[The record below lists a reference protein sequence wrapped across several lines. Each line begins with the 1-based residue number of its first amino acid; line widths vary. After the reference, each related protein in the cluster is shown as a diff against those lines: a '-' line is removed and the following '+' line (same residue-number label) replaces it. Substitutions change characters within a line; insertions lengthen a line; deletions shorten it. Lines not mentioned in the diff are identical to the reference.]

1 MSSSPTGG
9 EREVAPPRPTL
20 VVTISS
26 TYGAGGS
33 VVGPDVAQRLGLP
46 FVGSAVVP
54 STIAGGAMEGSEG
67 AEGLAANERGD
78 SVLRRLIVAAAEMPG
93 FIGVALPEP
102 AIGIS
107 EEERF
112 KAENEAGMSQ
122 LLATTGAVIRG
133 RGGAA
138 FLGDDPRC
146 FHVRLDGPLERRIRQ
161 AMRIEGIGEAEAR
174 ARQAETDRV
183 RSLYLR
189 RFYDRDASDPTMYH
203 LMLDSTVVPLAV
215 CTDLIAIAAI
225 EARAARGG
233 APAPS
238 T

>member
-1 MSSSPTGG
+1 MGASPAGAETGG
-9 EREVAPPRPTL
+9 GPPGATL

-33 VVGPDVAQRLGLP
+33 VVGPEVAERLGLP
-46 FVGSAVVP
+46 FVGSVVVP
-54 STIAGGAMEGSEG
+54 SALAGVATEGSEG
-67 AEGLAANERGD
+67 LAADERGD
-78 SVLRRLIVAAAEMPG
+78 SVLQRLIVAAARMPG
-93 FIGVALPEP
+93 IIGVAMPQP
-102 AIGIS
+102 SVGMS

-112 KAENEAGMSQ
+112 KAANEAGMAQ

-146 FHVRLDGPLERRIRQ
+146 FHVRLDGPVERRIRQ
-161 AMRIEGIGEAEAR
+161 AMRIEGIGETEAR
-174 ARQAETDRV
+174 ERQAETDRV

-203 LMLDSTVVPLAV
+203 LMLDSTVVALAV

-225 EARAARGG
+225 AARAARGG
-233 APAPS
+233 VPGSPG
-238 T
+238 

>member
-1 MSSSPTGG
+1 MGASPAGAETGG
-9 EREVAPPRPTL
+9 GPPGATL

-33 VVGPDVAQRLGLP
+33 VVGPDVAERLGLP
-46 FVGSAVVP
+46 FVGSVVVP
-54 STIAGGAMEGSEG
+54 SDLAGAATEGSEG
-67 AEGLAANERGD
+67 AEGLAADERGD
-78 SVLRRLIVAAAEMPG
+78 SVLRRLIVAAARMPG
-93 FIGVALPEP
+93 IIGVAMPQP
-102 AIGIS
+102 SVGMS

-112 KAENEAGMSQ
+112 KAANEAGMAQ

-146 FHVRLDGPLERRIRQ
+146 FHVRLDGPVERRIRQ
-161 AMRIEGIGEAEAR
+161 AMRIEGIGETEAR
-174 ARQAETDRV
+174 ERQAETDRV

-203 LMLDSTVVPLAV
+203 LMLDSTVVALAV

-225 EARAARGG
+225 AARAARGG
-233 APAPS
+233 VPGPPG
-238 T
+238 

>member
-1 MSSSPTGG
+1 MASSPTGG
-9 EREVAPPRPTL
+9 QAAGVTL

-33 VVGPDVAQRLGLP
+33 VVGPEVARRLHLP
-46 FVGSAVVP
+46 FVGSAVAP
-54 STIAGGAMEGSEG
+54 SAIVAAATERGEG
-67 AEGLAANERGD
+67 AEGLAPDERGD
-78 SVLRRLIVAAAEMPG
+78 TVFRRLIVAAARMPG
-93 FIGVALPEP
+93 IIGVAMPQP
-102 AIGIS
+102 SIGMS

-174 ARQAETDRV
+174 RRQAETDRV

-189 RFYDRDASDPTMYH
+189 RFYDRDACDPTMYH
-203 LMLDSTVVPLAV
+203 LMLDSTAVPLAV
-215 CTDLIAIAAI
+215 STDLIAIAAI

-233 APAPS
+233 SPGPS
-238 T
+238 G

>member
-1 MSSSPTGG
+1 
-9 EREVAPPRPTL
+9 
-20 VVTISS
+20 
-26 TYGAGGS
+26 
-33 VVGPDVAQRLGLP
+33 
-46 FVGSAVVP
+46 
-54 STIAGGAMEGSEG
+54 
-67 AEGLAANERGD
+67 
-78 SVLRRLIVAAAEMPG
+78 MPG
-93 FIGVALPEP
+93 IIGVAMPQP
-102 AIGIS
+102 SIGMS

-112 KAENEAGMSQ
+112 KAENEAGMSR

-174 ARQAETDRV
+174 RRQAETDRV

-189 RFYDRDASDPTMYH
+189 RFYERDACDPAMYH

-215 CTDLIAIAAI
+215 CTDLIATAADA
-225 EARAARGG
+225 ARAARGG
-233 APAPS
+233 SPGPS
-238 T
+238 R

>member
-1 MSSSPTGG
+1 MGASPAGAETGG
-9 EREVAPPRPTL
+9 GPPGATL

-33 VVGPDVAQRLGLP
+33 VVGPDVAERLGLP
-46 FVGSAVVP
+46 FVGSVVVP
-54 STIAGGAMEGSEG
+54 SDLAGAATEGSEG
-67 AEGLAANERGD
+67 AEGLAADERGD
-78 SVLRRLIVAAAEMPG
+78 SVLRRLIVAAARMPG
-93 FIGVALPEP
+93 IIGVAMPQP
-102 AIGIS
+102 SVGMS

-146 FHVRLDGPLERRIRQ
+146 FHVRLDGPVERRIRQ
-161 AMRIEGIGEAEAR
+161 AMRIEGIGETEAR
-174 ARQAETDRV
+174 ERQAETDRV

-189 RFYDRDASDPTMYH
+189 RFYDRDASDPTLYH

-225 EARAARGG
+225 AARAARGG
-233 APAPS
+233 VPGPPG
-238 T
+238 

>member
-1 MSSSPTGG
+1 MGTPSTGVEAAG
-9 EREVAPPRPTL
+9 ATL

-33 VVGPDVAQRLGLP
+33 VVGPEVARRLDLP
-46 FVGSAVVP
+46 FVGSVVVP
-54 STIAGGAMEGSEG
+54 SAIVGAATEGSEG
-67 AEGLAANERGD
+67 AEGLAADERGD
-78 SVLRRLIVAAAEMPG
+78 SVVRRLIVAAARMPG
-93 FIGVALPEP
+93 IIGVAMPQP
-102 AIGIS
+102 SIGMS

-112 KAENEAGMSQ
+112 KAENEAGMCR
-122 LLATTGAVIRG
+122 LVATTGAVIRG

-174 ARQAETDRV
+174 RRQAETDRV

-189 RFYDRDASDPTMYH
+189 RFYDRDACDPAMYH
-203 LMLDSTVVPLAV
+203 LMLDSTAVPLPV
-215 CTDLIAIAAI
+215 CTDLIAIGAI

-233 APAPS
+233 APGPS
-238 T
+238 S

>member
-1 MSSSPTGG
+1 MSSSPTGA
-9 EREVAPPRPTL
+9 EPDVAPTRPTL

-46 FVGSAVVP
+46 FVGSVVVP
-54 STIAGGAMEGSEG
+54 STIVGAMGGSEG
-67 AEGLAANERGD
+67 AEALAADERGD
-78 SVLRRLIVAAAEMPG
+78 SVFRRLVVAAARMPG
-93 FIGVALPEP
+93 IVGVAMPQP
-102 AIGIS
+102 AIGMS

-161 AMRIEGIGEAEAR
+161 GMRIEGIGEAEAR

-189 RFYDRDASDPTMYH
+189 RFYDRDASDPTTYH

-238 T
+238 G

>member
-1 MSSSPTGG
+1 MGSVPTEAETGLG
-9 EREVAPPRPTL
+9 PSGATL

-33 VVGPDVAQRLGLP
+33 VVGPEVARRLDLP
-46 FVGSAVVP
+46 FVGSIVVP
-54 STIAGGAMEGSEG
+54 STLVGVALEGNGG
-67 AEGLAANERGD
+67 AEGLAADERGD
-78 SVLRRLIVAAAEMPG
+78 SVVRRLIVAAARMPG
-93 FIGVALPEP
+93 IIGVAVPQP
-102 AIGIS
+102 SIGMS

-161 AMRIEGIGEAEAR
+161 AMRIEGIDETEAR
-174 ARQAETDRV
+174 RRQAETDRV

-189 RFYDRDASDPTMYH
+189 RFYDRDARDPAMYH

-215 CTDLIAIAAI
+215 CTDLIATA
-225 EARAARGG
+225 ARAARAVRGG
-233 APAPS
+233 APGPS
-238 T
+238 G

>member
-1 MSSSPTGG
+1 MGASPTGAETG
-9 EREVAPPRPTL
+9 VGPTGATL

-33 VVGPDVAQRLGLP
+33 VVGPEVARRLDLP
-46 FVGSAVVP
+46 FVGSVVVP
-54 STIAGGAMEGSEG
+54 SAIVGAAAEGNEG
-67 AEGLAANERGD
+67 AEGLAADERGD
-78 SVLRRLIVAAAEMPG
+78 SVFRRLIVAAARMPG
-93 FIGVALPEP
+93 IIGVAMPQP
-102 AIGIS
+102 TIGMS

-174 ARQAETDRV
+174 RRQAETDRV

-189 RFYDRDASDPTMYH
+189 RFYDLDACDPAMYH
-203 LMLDSTVVPLAV
+203 LMLDSTAVPLPV
-215 CTDLIAIAAI
+215 CTDLIAIGAI

-233 APAPS
+233 APGPS
-238 T
+238 S